1 MKKIVSSMPIV
12 AFLAMASTAGLA
24 QTPEKGTETQK
35 FYKLEFTIKEVEA
48 GKVLNSR
55 SYSVIAVH
63 DARAKGVSIRAGT
76 KIPVNV
82 GPANSGVGGNFSFFD
97 IGVNIDCQVMAEV
110 DGRLSL
116 SVNGDI
122 SSMPTTAETTGQA
135 AGGASGPPTI
145 RQNRWVSVVTIP
157 LRKPTLVFASDDMVS
172 KRQMQMEVTAT
183 PAGTQP

>member
-55 SYSVIAVH
+55 AYSVIAVQ
-63 DARAKGVSIRAGT
+63 DAKGNRVSIRAGT
-76 KIPVNV
+76 KIPMN
-82 GPANSGVGGNFSFFD
+82 VGGNFSFWD

-110 DGRLSL
+110 EGRLSL
-116 SVNGDI
+116 SVNADI
-122 SSMPTTAETTGQA
+122 SSTPTAAEPAGQA
-135 AGGASGPPTI
+135 AGGANAPPAI

>member
-24 QTPEKGTETQK
+24 QAPEKGTETQK

-55 SYSVIAVH
+55 SYSAIAMQ
-63 DARAKGVSIRAGT
+63 DAKGNRVSIRAGT
-76 KIPVNV
+76 KMPMNV
-82 GPANSGVGGNFSFFD
+82 SGGNFNFWD

-110 DGRLSL
+110 EGRLSL
-116 SVNGDI
+116 SVTADI
-122 SSMPTTAETTGQA
+122 SGIPTTAETAGQA
-135 AGGASGPPTI
+135 AGGANGPPAI

-183 PAGTQP
+183 PAGTQR